1 VSAPRRTLRAGGR
14 VLELGGAPQLMG
26 IVNATPD
33 SFSDAGELPD
43 LEARVARAHAL
54 AAAGATLLDVGGE
67 TAAGGLPAV
76 AAEEEIARVV
86 PVIARIAAELDVV
99 VSVDTYKPAV
109 AEAAVAAGAA
119 MVNDV
124 SGLRDLRLAEL
135 CARTGAALVVM
146 HTRAVPKATLLDPD
160 AYADVADDVPA
171 FLAERMQAAAA
182 AGVGEEQIL
191 LDPGPDF
198 AKTPAQ
204 TVAVLRA
211 LDGLHAL
218 GRPLLLPV
226 SRKDFLGAITGRPPR
241 DRGAATLAAVGW
253 AADAGA
259 HVLRVHDVEA
269 AADFLAV
276 RAVLR
281 GDRVLDRLDGLTPD
295 RYPDGMPPSVRRN
308 AR

>member
-1 VSAPRRTLRAGGR
+1 
-14 VLELGGAPQLMG
+14 M
-26 IVNATPD
+26 
-33 SFSDAGELPD
+33 
-43 LEARVARAHAL
+43 
-54 AAAGATLLDVGGE
+54 
-67 TAAGGLPAV
+67 

-124 SGLRDLRLAEL
+124 SGLRDLRSRTVRAHGRRAGGHAHPGRAQGHA
-135 CARTGAALVVM
+135 ARPGRL
-146 HTRAVPKATLLDPD
+146 RGRGG
-160 AYADVADDVPA
+160 DVRGLP
-171 FLAERMQAAAA
+171 AERMQAAAA
-182 AGVGEEQIL
+182 AGVGDEQIL
-191 LDPGPDF
+191 LDPGPTSRRRPPRRSRCC
-198 AKTPAQ
+198 ARSTGCTRSA
-204 TVAVLRA
+204 
-211 LDGLHAL
+211 
-218 GRPLLLPV
+218 GRCSCAV

-295 RYPDGMPPSVRRN
+295 RYPDGMPPSVRRI